1 MRSTYRRR
9 VTGTPTSPPIA
20 RSVPVETTVH
30 GDTRVDEHGWMRDK
44 DDPAVVA
51 HLEAENAWTEAQL
64 AHLAPLRE
72 QLFAE
77 IRSRVQETDLSLP
90 ASKGPWA
97 YLTRT
102 VEGLQ
107 YAIHVR
113 RPRATPDDEAAEQV
127 LIDENVLAEGHEYF
141 ALGSSEVSPDHD
153 WLAWSTDTDGSEEYV
168 LRFRDLRTGAD
179 LDERIEGTS
188 PGVAWSADSTACYYL
203 TLDDVQRPHQVWHH
217 VLGTDPAADT
227 LVFEEPDEQFFVGVG
242 LSSSEEWLVLSVG
255 GAVTSEC
262 HVLPAAA
269 ANGAAGAAA
278 RFALVEPRR
287 HGIEYGIDHHRGADG
302 TERFLVTTNDGREGF
317 RLMTAPVGDPSRAN
331 WTDTGLH
338 PATDE
343 PYPVKF
349 DGADAFRGHLVL
361 VERENAVVGVRIAE
375 LGPDGSIDPEKVR
388 ALSMPDDVSSAFPNG
403 NPEFDSH
410 VLRFTVTS
418 MTTPTTVYEED
429 LLTGERHLL
438 KRQPVLGDFDPDR
451 YVAERIWATADDG
464 EQVPISLIRR
474 RDTPVDGT
482 APLLLYGYGSY
493 EASMDPV
500 FSAFRLSLLDRG
512 MVFAIAHVRGGGE
525 RGRRWYLDG
534 KLAHKP
540 NSFTDFIACARRV
553 VETGHADPA
562 RIVARG
568 GSAGGLLMGAVANLA
583 PELFRAIVAEV
594 PFVDVLSTMLDDT
607 LPLTAYE
614 WDEWGNPQDPAVYAL
629 LKSYAPYENVRE
641 GTAYPAMLITGGIN
655 DPRVG
660 FWEPAK
666 WHARL
671 RSRATGGP
679 FLLKTEMGAGHA
691 GPSGRY
697 GAWRDEAFVLAF
709 VLDQV
714 GLAGT

>member
-1 MRSTYRRR
+1 M
-9 VTGTPTSPPIA
+9 SPPVA
-20 RSVPVETTVH
+20 EQRPLETTLH
-30 GDTRVDEHGWMRDK
+30 GDTRVDEYGWLRDK
-44 DDPAVVA
+44 DDPAVIT
-51 HLEAENAWTEAQL
+51 HLEAENAWTDSAL
-64 AHLAPLRE
+64 AHLEPLRQ

-77 IRSRVQETDLSLP
+77 IKSRVQETDLSLP
-90 ASKGPWA
+90 SSKGPWS

-113 RPRATPDDEAAEQV
+113 RPRATPDDESTEQV
-127 LIDENVLAEGHEYF
+127 LLDENELADGHEYF
-141 ALGSSEVSPDHD
+141 SLGSSEVSPDHRR
-153 WLAWSTDTDGSEEYV
+153 LAWSTDTDGSEEYV
-168 LRFRDLRTGAD
+168 LRFRDLDTGDD
-179 LDERIEGTS
+179 LPEAIETTS
-188 PGVAWSADSTACYYL
+188 PGIAWSADSSACYYL
-203 TLDDVQRPHQVWHH
+203 TLDDLQRPYRVWHH
-217 VLGTDPAADT
+217 VLGTDPAGDT

-242 LSSSEEWLVLSVG
+242 LSSSEEWLVLSIG

-269 ANGAAGAAA
+269 ANGAAGATA
-278 RFALVEPRR
+278 RFSLVEPRE
-287 HGIEYGIDHHRGADG
+287 HGIEYGIDHHRSADG
-302 TERFLVTTNDGREGF
+302 TERFHVTTNLGRDGF
-317 RLMTAPVGDPSRAN
+317 RLMTAPIDCPGRAA
-331 WTDTGLH
+331 WVDTGLH
-338 PATDE
+338 PVPDTDA
-343 PYPVKF
+343 YPVKF
-349 DGADAFRGHLVL
+349 DGAEAFRDHLVL
-361 VERENAVVGVRIAE
+361 VERADAVVRMRIVD
-375 LGPDGSIDPEKVR
+375 LPPNGSISAQNVR
-388 ALSMPDDVSSAFPNG
+388 ALSMPDDVSSAFPGG
-403 NPEFDSH
+403 NPEFDSK
-410 VLRFTVTS
+410 VLRFTMTS

-429 LLTGERHLL
+429 LASGERRLL
-438 KRQPVLGDFDPDR
+438 KRQPVLGDFDAER

-500 FSAFRLSLLDRG
+500 FSTFRLSLLDRG
-512 MVFAIAHVRGGGE
+512 MTFAIAHVRGGGE

-534 KLAHKP
+534 KLEKKP
-540 NSFTDFIACARRV
+540 SSFADFIACARRLI
-553 VETGHADPA
+553 ETGHADPA

-594 PFVDVLSTMLDDT
+594 PFVDVLTTMLDDT

-614 WDEWGNPQDPAVYAL
+614 WDEWGNPQDPDVYAL
-629 LKSYAPYENVRE
+629 LKSYAPYENVRVD
-641 GTAYPAMLITGGIN
+641 TPYPAMLITAGLN

-666 WHARL
+666 WHARV
-671 RSRATGGP
+671 RSRAAGGGP

-697 GAWRDEAFVLAF
+697 GVWKDEAFVLAF
-709 VLDQV
+709 VLDQA
-714 GLAGT
+714 GLSGT